1 MRFFNSEQRQI
12 RADEI
17 GGYHSEIVD
26 EYGEPYPGRIEAHHI
41 DKHHDGGKTEIENML
56 LVDIVSHAILH
67 LISDD
72 TYSFRLVVARMTE
85 DELCELH
92 KRGY

>member
-1 MRFFNSEQRQI
+1 MRFFNREQRQI

-26 EYGEPYPGRIEAHHI
+26 ENGIPYPGRIEAHHI
-41 DKHHDGGKTEIENML
+41 DKYHDGGKTEIENML

-72 TYSFRLVVARMTE
+72 PYSFRRVVSRMTPE
-85 DELCELH
+85 EKEELH
-92 KRGY
+92 RRGY